1 MDICPNFFHP
11 VPHILIEEQQ
21 RVAWPA
27 SDLVFKVNRGGDP
40 QKGKRKK
47 SKGRKF

>member
-1 MDICPNFFHP
+1 MNFCPNFFHL
-11 VPHILIEEQQ
+11 VSHIPIEEQK
-21 RVAWPA
+21 RVAWPG

-40 QKGKRKK
+40 QKDKRKK